1 MCSKNRPGWAYSW
14 QAALSGMLAAPTCR
28 LPARQPVSQA
38 VASRSAAHIHCLPR
52 RRRVCRDMN
61 QATSQDVF
69 VGPYLDDPEV
79 RAKFSK
85 SYYAMTDGFLVG
97 GCWVPCAWH

>member
-1 MCSKNRPGWAYSW
+1 
-14 QAALSGMLAAPTCR
+14 
-28 LPARQPVSQA
+28 
-38 VASRSAAHIHCLPR
+38 
-52 RRRVCRDMN
+52 
-61 QATSQDVF
+61 

>member
-1 MCSKNRPGWAYSW
+1 
-14 QAALSGMLAAPTCR
+14 
-28 LPARQPVSQA
+28 
-38 VASRSAAHIHCLPR
+38 
-52 RRRVCRDMN
+52 MN

-85 SYYAMTDGFLVG
+85 SYYAMTDGFLVRAAAWAG
-97 GCWVPCAWH
+97 GEGWGQEGSGQVQGQQEQGRGAR